1 MPTTADPGSRTDWTV
16 AKVLAWA
23 TDDFRTRGLDS
34 PRLDAELLLS
44 HVLGVDR
51 VKLILDAP
59 RVLSPAE
66 LGAYRALIQRR
77 RRREPVAYIRGER
90 EFYGIPMRVDS
101 RVLVP
106 RPDTETLVEVAL
118 ERTAP
123 VNLDGELLD
132 LCTGS
137 GCVAIAYS
145 RRRPTWRATGID
157 ISSDAI
163 DVARENAE
171 RAGAVPGVRFLV
183 SDLDAR
189 LAEDARFDLVTAN
202 PPYIPTAEIER
213 IDADVRD
220 FEPRI
225 ALDGGSDG
233 LDVVRRV
240 VGVAARRLRQGG
252 VFALEVGAGQ
262 APVAEALFTDA
273 GFVDVRRNADY
284 GGHERV
290 VSGELPKQPG

>member
-1 MPTTADPGSRTDWTV
+1 MPGTADPAPRAEWTV

-23 TDDFRTRGLDS
+23 TEDFRSRGLDS
-34 PRLDAELLLS
+34 PRLDAELLLA

-51 VKLILDAP
+51 IRLILDSP
-59 RVLSPAE
+59 RVLSGEE
-66 LGAYRALIQRR
+66 LAAYRALIQRR

-90 EFYGIPMRVDS
+90 EFYGLSIRVDP

-118 ERTAP
+118 DRTADA
-123 VNLDGELLD
+123 NLDGELLD

-137 GCVAIAYS
+137 GCVAIAFS
-145 RRRPTWRATGID
+145 RRRPTWRVTGLD
-157 ISSDAI
+157 ISSDALA
-163 DVARENAE
+163 VARENAE
-171 RAGAVPGVRFLV
+171 RAGAVPGVRFLTG
-183 SDLDAR
+183 DLDEPLTA
-189 LAEDARFDLVTAN
+189 DAKFDLVTAN

-213 IDADVRD
+213 VDADVRD

-225 ALDGGSDG
+225 ALDGGLDG

-240 VGVAARRLRQGG
+240 VNVARRRLRPGG
-252 VFALEVGAGQ
+252 VLAVEVGAGQ
-262 APVAEALFTDA
+262 APAAEALLSEA
-273 GFVDVRRNADY
+273 GFVEARRNADY

-290 VSGELPKQPG
+290 VSGKVPS